1 MRAVGFSNGRETCS
15 PCHHLGMTLSVEG
28 QPREKNVM
36 RMETLAQPPSSDSQ
50 SADPG
55 AGARQVSNAL
65 VASAEN
71 LDPLLLDRVRERG
84 HLVLRIAGGSM
95 GPWLVPGD
103 LLVVRR
109 VAPRSV
115 RRGNVVVFLRNGLLI
130 AHRVISVLG
139 AGPTG
144 ELNWKTKGDSAEQ
157 PDPPVFEKELV
168 GRVTSIERDG
178 QSFSLESPSW
188 VTVGWVLAH
197 VSLWS
202 RFWYPIAHV
211 IRRFRSQ
218 PRWARPQ

>member
-1 MRAVGFSNGRETCS
+1 MFKRSRNLLS
-15 PCHHLGMTLSVEG
+15 LDDLGMTVSV
-28 QPREKNVM
+28 KKMM
-36 RMETLAQPPSSDSQ
+36 RTDTLALPPRDSQ
-50 SADPG
+50 PADPG
-55 AGARQVSNAL
+55 TGARQGSNEL
-65 VASAEN
+65 VANAEN
-71 LDPLLLDRVRERG
+71 LDPPQLLDRIRERG

-103 LLVVRR
+103 LLVVKR

-115 RRGNVVVFLRNGLLI
+115 RRGSVVVFLRDGLLI

-144 ELNWKTKGDSAEQ
+144 ELCCKTKGDSAEQ
-157 PDPPVFEKELV
+157 PDSPVFERELV

-211 IRRFRSQ
+211 IRRFWSQ
-218 PRWARPQ
+218 PR